1 MVWIFLYASFE
12 LIYSDQINV
21 YLAALIAWTQM
32 VPQFE
37 TLKHDDRVYLAQ
49 ASWNEIVI
57 ADVAH
62 RSIDYDVSV
71 FFLLRL
77 MVTVW
82 SLFLSDIFVHFF
94 LENGE

>member
-1 MVWIFLYASFE
+1 MYASFE

-71 FFLLRL
+71 FFLLLL
-77 MVTVW
+77 M
-82 SLFLSDIFVHFF
+82 LLDKIFM
-94 LENGE
+94 